1 MSEDTL
7 HHPLKDLCIRI
18 CNFAKYHCGNY
29 DLLDSDYNFIK
40 SLENMAFDYLD
51 YHYIGEEDFEALN
64 TFYDIYNEEGEKIY
78 NSDFSDNNSEGN
90 RDKTFDSYGNSNNYF
105 QESQSDNSNYDS
117 ENFDRKWNEAKNFSA
132 NWKDFDSNSEN
143 SCPNEQY
150 DRLDQTDHNDT
161 DNIYSEGEDYDYQ
174 HYDENYEDENH
185 GLYVTLKTYEGKK
198 SPTVC
203 LSKNSINF

>member
-1 MSEDTL
+1 MVIIE
-7 HHPLKDLCIRI
+7 
-18 CNFAKYHCGNY
+18 Y
-29 DLLDSDYNFIK
+29 
-40 SLENMAFDYLD
+40 
-51 YHYIGEEDFEALN
+51 
-64 TFYDIYNEEGEKIY
+64 FYDIYNEEGEKKY
-78 NSDFSDNNSEGN
+78 DSDFSDNNREG
-90 RDKTFDSYGNSNNYF
+90 DKDETFDSYGNSNNYF
-105 QESQSDNSNYDS
+105 QESQSDNSKYDS

-174 HYDENYEDENH
+174 HYDEDYEDENH
-185 GLYVTLKTYEGKK
+185 GLYVTLKTYDGKK

-203 LSKNSINF
+203 LSKK